1 MKKLLSLT
9 SILFLLVACGGPK
22 PNEKVE
28 IDPKAEAHETAAP
41 TIEHKSEPAKTVGEQ
56 KADTVIAAGAK
67 PKQSPVEPKTKEVI
81 THQSNEQS
89 KVDSIKAAKA
99 KKKKR

>member
-28 IDPKAEAHETAAP
+28 MDPKAEAHETEAP
-41 TIEHKSEPAKTVGEQ
+41 TVEHKSEPAKSIGEQ
-56 KADTVIAAGAK
+56 KTDTVIAEGAK
-67 PKQSPVEPKTKEVI
+67 PKQTPVEPAVKEVI

-99 KKKKR
+99 KTKKR